1 MALFSKKSPAP
12 AAAPAPQSTLPACTL
27 TRDGQTL
34 ALDADASALLCSAWT
49 TKQIADD
56 AKEDLDALNGRLLDA
71 YGPGCVLEI
80 PGQVRLALT
89 ERETISITD
98 AEQMKSVL
106 GGRFEDLVET
116 RLEYKLSD
124 KLKAML
130 ADGDHPLS
138 EALRAC
144 CAAKTSSSVTYRPV
158 KP

>member
-1 MALFSKKSPAP
+1 MALFAKKTP
-12 AAAPAPQSTLPACTL
+12 AAAPVQPTVARPACTL

-34 ALDADASALLCSAWT
+34 ALDTDASALLCSAWNI
-49 TKQIADD
+49 KQTFDD
-56 AKEDLDALNGRLLDA
+56 AKVDLDVLNARLLDA

-80 PGQVRLALT
+80 PGQAKLTLT
-89 ERETISITD
+89 ERETVQITD
-98 AEQMKSVL
+98 PEQLRAVL

-124 KLKAML
+124 KLKALL

-144 CAAKTSSSVTYRPV
+144 CAAKLSGSVTYRPV

>member
-1 MALFSKKSPAP
+1 MALFAKKTP
-12 AAAPAPQSTLPACTL
+12 AAAPVQPTVALPACTL

-34 ALDADASALLCSAWT
+34 MLDPDASALLCSAWN
-49 TKQIADD
+49 TKQTVDD
-56 AKEDLDALNGRLLDA
+56 AKIDLDALNARLLDA

-80 PGQVRLALT
+80 PGQAKLTLT
-89 ERETISITD
+89 ERETIQITD
-98 AEQMKSVL
+98 PEQLRAVL

-124 KLKAML
+124 KLKALL

-138 EALRAC
+138 ESLRAC
-144 CAAKTSSSVTYRPV
+144 CAAKTSSSITYRPV